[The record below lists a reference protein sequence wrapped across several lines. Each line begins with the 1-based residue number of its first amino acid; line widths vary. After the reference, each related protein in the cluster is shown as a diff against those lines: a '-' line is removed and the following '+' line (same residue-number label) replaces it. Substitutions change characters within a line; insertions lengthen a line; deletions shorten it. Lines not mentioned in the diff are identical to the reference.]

1 MENILITFA
10 PEGRATASK
19 LKTVLKN
26 LGYPST
32 LGADSLKKGDLP
44 KFIIAVITSDSES
57 DKLMCKIMSEAG
69 ANDINVVLFVSA
81 ALPENLTSRFFL
93 DEHVWID
100 NITRKFED
108 SAADLGDLLKLNF
121 AELSKKAEKKS
132 DKTAAVYKNNSK
144 KDHSNNTNTNP
155 SLYRNLFYAS
165 LAVVAVLLFILVN
178 GSFTNGNREA
188 NNQRANY
195 QNGSTSNNNNGKE
208 LEIKLSTDLRKSESS
223 IVGHWKMVD
232 YSDNQF
238 RATHEDSLS
247 LQNLI
252 DALLQRAQ
260 LVFNADKTFS
270 RLGYSDN
277 VETGNWEYDPQS
289 KYLKLQPTGV
299 NQYDVVQIQDVSET
313 TLVIVVSE
321 KHDNNQIITKMTFQK
336 IN

>member
-10 PEGRATASK
+10 PEGRNTASK

-32 LGADSLKKGDLP
+32 LGVDSLKKDDLP
-44 KFIIAVITSDSES
+44 KFIIAVLTPDSES
-57 DKLMCKIMSEAG
+57 DKSMCKIMSDAG
-69 ANDINVVLFVSA
+69 AYNINVVLFVSA
-81 ALPENLTSRFFL
+81 ELPDNMTSRFFL

-100 NITRKFED
+100 NIKRKFED

-132 DKTAAVYKNNSK
+132 DKTAAIYKSNK
-144 KDHSNNTNTNP
+144 KKESNNNNNTNP

-165 LAVVAVLLFILVN
+165 LAVIAVMLFILIN

-195 QNGSTSNNNNGKE
+195 QNGSSGNNKGQE
-208 LEIKLSTDLRKSESS
+208 LEIKLSSDLKKSESS

-238 RATHEDSLS
+238 RATHEDSLN

-260 LVFNADKTFS
+260 LVFNSDKTFS

-321 KHDNNQIITKMTFQK
+321 KHENNQIITKMTFQK